1 MILPEVGFSNPPTNI
16 IKLVLPEPLSPTTET
31 VSFFLIIRSIFF
43 KTLIFSLPVWYLRF
57 IFFNLRRSLMNKSL
71 FIKIL
76 LIFLVHINAFAIEKV
91 VLFGDS
97 LMAGYGLPKEHHL
110 SVVLESDFKK
120 DGINIAEWSLS
131 EPGID
136 LIILGL
142 GANDMLRGIKPAETE
157 KNLEEI
163 IKIANNKNIKIIIA
177 GMVAPTTHGAEYKKK
192 FDAIYPKLS
201 KKYNLTLIPFLLE
214 GVALDPSLNQ
224 QDGIHPNKEGTI
236 VISKTLRKFIEKTIN

>member
-1 MILPEVGFSNPPTNI
+1 
-16 IKLVLPEPLSPTTET
+16 
-31 VSFFLIIRSIFF
+31 
-43 KTLIFSLPVWYLRF
+43 
-57 IFFNLRRSLMNKSL
+57 MNKTI

-76 LIFLVHINAFAIEKV
+76 IIFLVHINASAIEKV

-110 SVVLESDFKK
+110 SLVLQNNLKK
-120 DGINIAEWSLS
+120 DGINIEIINSSVSGSTSSGGLNRAEWSLS

-142 GANDMLRGIKPAETE
+142 GANDMLRGIQPNVTE

-163 IKIANNKNIKIIIA
+163 IKIAKRKKIKIIIA
-177 GMVAPTTHGAEYKKK
+177 GMVAPITHGDEYKKK
-192 FDAIYPKLS
+192 FDKIYPKLS
-201 KKYNLTLIPFLLE
+201 KKYNLSLIPFLLE
-214 GVALDPSLNQ
+214 GVALNPSLNQ

-236 VISKTLRKFIEKTIN
+236 IISKTLKKIILKNL